1 MQQEPTHGIPG
12 GIRSLVGSRGR
23 IILQTGA
30 WSAIAKACGAAN
42 LFISVPF
49 VLAALGTE
57 RFGVWATLCAFT
69 AFTGFLDFGF
79 GNGAM
84 NMIASARGRNAL
96 HEIPLIFSAATRAL
110 TSTTACLFL
119 TLLPVWWLAPWHHLL
134 HLPPAFA
141 AECRIAV
148 GCVIASILA
157 AVPLGLSTRMQLG
170 LGRGERAYRWQA
182 LANLITL
189 GTVIGLARL
198 HASLPL
204 LTAATVAGPL
214 LGPLVNTLQLRRESN
229 GIRAHLG
236 GTHSQII
243 KQLRRSGFQFFILQI
258 SAVLAFSTDLP
269 LITGVLG
276 PEQAAP
282 FAIVQ
287 RLFSIIPMGL
297 ALLWIPLWPLY
308 RNALAAGDIAWT
320 VRTFRLSLLAAT
332 GTALVLGSTL
342 VFGFEPL
349 SRIWI
354 GHAVPASLLLLLGF
368 ALWCVLDA
376 AGGAIATFLNAA
388 GILRPQ
394 LVIALVFAAACLP
407 LKYWAITRFG
417 ATAIIWVTACLC
429 LLINLL
435 PLWLLRHRLA
445 SKVHGGNH

>member
-1 MQQEPTHGIPG
+1 MQLKPAHGM
-12 GIRSLVGSRGR
+12 RSVIHSLIGSRGR
-23 IILQTGA
+23 IILQTGT

-49 VLAALGTE
+49 VLTALGTE

-69 AFTGFLDFGF
+69 AFSGFLDFGF

-96 HEIPLIFSAATRAL
+96 HELPLIFSAAARAL

-119 TLLPVWWLAPWHHLL
+119 ALLPVWWLVPWHRLL

-148 GCVIASILA
+148 GCVIASTLV

-204 LTAATVAGPL
+204 LTAAAVAGPL
-214 LGPLVNTLQLRRESN
+214 LGPLVNTLQLRRESH
-229 GIRAHLG
+229 GFRTHID

-297 ALLWIPLWPLY
+297 ALLWVPLWPLY
-308 RNALAAGDIAWT
+308 RNALAAGDAAWA

-332 GTALVLGSTL
+332 GTALVLGSVL
-342 VFGFEPL
+342 AFGFEPL

-376 AGGAIATFLNAA
+376 AGGAIATLLNAA
-388 GILRPQ
+388 EVLRPQ
-394 LVIALVFAAACLP
+394 LVIAVVFVGLCLP
-407 LKYWAITRFG
+407 LKYLAITRFG
-417 ATAIIWVTACLC
+417 AAAIIWVTAGLC
-429 LLINLL
+429 LFVNLL

-445 SKVHGGNH
+445 TEVHRGKH

>member
-1 MQQEPTHGIPG
+1 MQKKPARDVAGIV
-12 GIRSLVGSRGR
+12 RSLIGSRGR
-23 IILQTGA
+23 IILQTGT

-49 VLAALGTE
+49 VLVALGTE

-69 AFTGFLDFGF
+69 AFSGFLDFGF

-84 NMIASARGRNAL
+84 NMIASARGRNTL
-96 HEIPLIFSAATRAL
+96 HEIPLIFAAATRAL
-110 TSTTACLFL
+110 AGITAFLFL
-119 TLLPVWWLAPWHHLL
+119 ATLPIWLLIPWYRILSM
-134 HLPPAFA
+134 PPAFA
-141 AECRIAV
+141 TECHIAV
-148 GCVIASILA
+148 GCVIVATLA

-214 LGPLVNTLQLRRESN
+214 LGPLVNTLQLRHESS
-229 GIRAHLG
+229 GTRTHLDV
-236 GTHSQII
+236 THSQII
-243 KQLRRSGFQFFILQI
+243 KQMRHSGFQFFLLQL

-269 LITGVLG
+269 MITAVLG
-276 PEQAAP
+276 PDQATP

-297 ALLWIPLWPLY
+297 ALLWVPLWPLH
-308 RNALAAGDIAWT
+308 RNALAAGDSAWAI
-320 VRTFRLSLLAAT
+320 RTFRHSLLAAMIMASMLA
-332 GTALVLGSTL
+332 TALVI
-342 VFGFEPL
+342 GFEPL
-349 SRIWI
+349 SQLWI
-354 GHAVPASLLLLLGF
+354 GHAVPASLLLLCGF

-376 AGGAIATFLNAA
+376 AGSATATFLNAA

-394 LVIALVFAAACLP
+394 LVIALMFVALSLP
-407 LKYWAITRFG
+407 LKYLAITRYGSF
-417 ATAIIWVTACLC
+417 AIIWVTAGLC
-429 LLINLL
+429 LLLNLL

-445 SKVHGGNH
+445 AAVRSGNH

>member
-1 MQQEPTHGIPG
+1 MQQEPARGVRG
-12 GIRSLVGSRGR
+12 VLRSLIGSRGR
-23 IILQTGA
+23 IILQTGT

-57 RFGVWATLCAFT
+57 RFGVWVTLCAFT
-69 AFTGFLDFGF
+69 AFSGFLDFGF

-96 HEIPLIFSAATRAL
+96 HEIPLISAAAARAL
-110 TSTTACLFL
+110 AGTT
-119 TLLPVWWLAPWHHLL
+119 TILLLAILPIWLLVPWHRLL
-134 HLPPAFA
+134 SMSPSVA

-148 GCVIASILA
+148 GCVIAATLV

-189 GTVIGLARL
+189 ATVIGLARL

-204 LTAATVAGPL
+204 LTAAAVAGPL
-214 LGPLVNTLQLRRESN
+214 LGPLVNTLQLQRESR
-229 GIRAHLG
+229 GERTRLDVTHL
-236 GTHSQII
+236 QIV
-243 KQLRRSGFQFFILQI
+243 KQLRRSGFQFFLLQL

-269 LITGVLG
+269 LITGLLG

-287 RLFSIIPMGL
+287 RMFSIIPMGL
-297 ALLWIPLWPLY
+297 ALFWVPLWPLY
-308 RNALAAGDIAWT
+308 RNALAAGDDAWA
-320 VRTFRLSLLAAT
+320 VRTFRQSLLAAT
-332 GTALVLGSTL
+332 VAALMLGSSL
-342 VFGFEPL
+342 VIGFEPL
-349 SRIWI
+349 SRLWI
-354 GHAVPASLLLLLGF
+354 GHAVHASLLLLLGF
-368 ALWCVLDA
+368 TLWCVLDA
-376 AGGAIATFLNAA
+376 AGGAVATFLNAA

-394 LVIALVFAAACLP
+394 LVIALVFVALCLP
-407 LKYWAITRFG
+407 LKYWAITRYG
-417 ATAIIWVTACLC
+417 AIAVIWVTAGLC
-429 LLINLL
+429 LLLNLI

-445 SKVHGGNH
+445 AAVRSGNH